1 MNLRKGSRDEDDSDR
16 EEGGGGGGGEKR
28 QSNEEYIDCLQNFM
42 KDSCWI

>member
-16 EEGGGGGGGEKR
+16 GGGCGGGGENV